1 MANTTTV
8 AEPSEPPLSTAG
20 ELHERGRHLDL
31 AIEALRT
38 KVRNREATG
47 AGLLTSTKKHVGQ
60 SGRFLRLF
68 EHTRPWPWQA
78 NVQYQSALMGAART
92 G

>member
-1 MANTTTV
+1 MSNTKII

-20 ELHERGRHLDL
+20 ELHERGRHLGL

-47 AGLLTSTKKHVGQ
+47 WFAYQHEMARDPEQ
-60 SGRFLRLF
+60 
-68 EHTRPWPWQA
+68 RP
-78 NVQYQSALMGAART
+78 S
-92 G
+92 